1 MQSSCFPWHVLGT
14 LTRFDFASFEIDIC
28 KNTVAGVRLRG
39 QAERDQNIQRGETE
53 LKDDATERLADGG
66 HVSAREVERTRTK
79 KTKWKGQ
86 DTGVKQRGAREVR
99 DGLEQN
105 RQPGSRARVLVLVCV
120 KAHL

>member
-1 MQSSCFPWHVLGT
+1 M
-14 LTRFDFASFEIDIC
+14 
-28 KNTVAGVRLRG
+28 
-39 QAERDQNIQRGETE
+39 
-53 LKDDATERLADGG
+53 
-66 HVSAREVERTRTK
+66 SAREVERTRTK

-99 DGLEQN
+99 DGLKQN

>member
-1 MQSSCFPWHVLGT
+1 M
-14 LTRFDFASFEIDIC
+14 
-28 KNTVAGVRLRG
+28 
-39 QAERDQNIQRGETE
+39 
-53 LKDDATERLADGG
+53 KDDATERLADGG
-66 HVSAREVERTRTK
+66 HVSASEVERTRTK

-99 DGLEQN
+99 DGLKQN